1 MKPSDVT
8 YVGCKVNKK
17 PVGRGGDAPPRRA
30 GIGEAARRNKE
41 EAHLTRQDATYKNQQ
56 ALLAA
61 GKARRKAQ
69 SIKGKAAHKKWKEE
83 QARKQQVIDMICA
96 AHDAAPDYILQRIH
110 DDTTELSR

>member
-1 MKPSDVT
+1 V
-8 YVGCKVNKK
+8 
-17 PVGRGGDAPPRRA
+17 
-30 GIGEAARRNKE
+30 GEAARRNKE

-61 GKARRKAQ
+61 GKARRKEEARRNKEA
-69 SIKGKAAHKKWKEE
+69 SIKGKAAAKKWKEE

>member
-1 MKPSDVT
+1 MKPSDVP

-17 PVGRGGDAPPRRA
+17 PVGRGGDAPTRRA
-30 GIGEAARRNKE
+30 GVGEAARRNKE

-69 SIKGKAAHKKWKEE
+69 SIKGKAAHKKWK
-83 QARKQQVIDMICA
+83 AQQVIDMICE